1 MRPPGRNLPPHQ
13 AAMLAGRSVSATRG
27 EPVELDEDGL
37 PLQTRI
43 RSQAESTALN
53 VVAILRETWEDFR
66 NADRYFK
73 VKAGILG
80 AWAVLSLAGVWVACP
95 GAPVLLGPSTAL
107 GARLIMGE
115 EPEHPAYVLSNESD
129 RAWEDVVVVVNH
141 SFRAAISHVEPR
153 AFVTITPKQLMGD
166 NGKLAPFNLK
176 ATDIELHTK
185 KGSVLLLKD
194 GLRQ

>member
-1 MRPPGRNLPPHQ
+1 LPPHQ
-13 AAMLAGRSVSATRG
+13 AALLAGRTVSATRSD
-27 EPVELDEDGL
+27 PLPLDEDGL
-37 PLQTRI
+37 PIQTRI

-73 VKAGILG
+73 YKLAILV
-80 AWAVLSLAGVWVACP
+80 AWAVLSLTGVFVACP
-95 GAPVLLGPSTAL
+95 AAPTLMGPTSSL
-107 GARLIMGE
+107 GARLVMGE
-115 EPEHPAYVLSNESD
+115 ETEHPAYVLSNESD

-141 SFRAAISHVEPR
+141 TYRAAISHVEPR

-176 ATDIELHTK
+176 ATDLELHTR
-185 KGSVLLLKD
+185 KGSVVLLEAGKP
-194 GLRQ
+194 R

>member
-1 MRPPGRNLPPHQ
+1 M
-13 AAMLAGRSVSATRG
+13 
-27 EPVELDEDGL
+27 
-37 PLQTRI
+37 
-43 RSQAESTALN
+43 
-53 VVAILRETWEDFR
+53 VAILRETWEDFR

-73 VKAGILG
+73 FKAAILG
-80 AWAVLSLAGVWVACP
+80 AWAVLCLAGVFVACP
-95 GAPVLLGPSTAL
+95 GAPTLIGPSTSL

-176 ATDIELHTK
+176 ATDIELHTR
-185 KGSVLLLKD
+185 KGSVLLLQD
-194 GLRQ
+194 SQPR